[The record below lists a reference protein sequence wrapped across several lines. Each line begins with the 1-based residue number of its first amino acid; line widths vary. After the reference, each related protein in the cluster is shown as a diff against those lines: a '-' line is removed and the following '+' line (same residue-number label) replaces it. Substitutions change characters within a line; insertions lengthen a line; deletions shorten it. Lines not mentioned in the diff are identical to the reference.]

1 MDCSSPGS
9 CVYGIFQVRILEW
22 VAISFSRRSS
32 PPRDPAW
39 VSCMAGGFFTIWAT
53 REVYERGWAKYSVS
67 LPAFNSFGYIPRSGI
82 ALPYGNSMFNFLR
95 SWQTVFH
102 SVCIILLSYQQ
113 CTRVLIFSTSSPT
126 LVVFHYFDKS
136 HPNGC
141 EVLCE
146 IPLDHS
152 TPQVQVFQIPK
163 VCFAPW
169 GSHEAPWLW
178 EWSFQPTHFFLS
190 MPSGLSSGLWQDAA
204 LVSAFCLRR
213 VGPRSSTDFGKNT
226 N

>member
-1 MDCSSPGS
+1 MFK
-9 CVYGIFQVRILEW
+9 VYPCCNLK
-22 VAISFSRRSS
+22 SFSLINNISLY
-32 PPRDPAW
+32 W
-39 VSCMAGGFFTIWAT
+39 HTTLLFNLLMNILLFFHILAILNIHVQVCVWTYI
-53 REVYERGWAKYSVS
+53 
-67 LPAFNSFGYIPRSGI
+67 FNSFGYIPRSGI

-95 SWQTVFH
+95 TCQTVFH

-213 VGPRSSTDFGKNT
+213 VGPRSSTDFGKNA